1 MSKVD
6 CRMSNWLIRQHAIEN
21 SITNQLI
28 HSMAS
33 SSTDNAFDSIYQ
45 VVRLIPVGRVT
56 SYGAIAAYIGSK
68 SGARLVGWA
77 MNACHNMPDV
87 PAHRVVNR
95 NGVLSGKH
103 HFGGNVMQEL
113 LEAEGVK
120 VENDRIIDFNKHFW
134 NPSLELL

>member
-1 MSKVD
+1 M
-6 CRMSNWLIRQHAIEN
+6 
-21 SITNQLI
+21 TT
-28 HSMAS
+28 
-33 SSTDNAFDSIYQ
+33 STDNAFNSIYQ

-56 SYGAIAAYIGSK
+56 SYGAIAHYIGSK

-77 MNACHNMPDV
+77 MNACHNMSDV

-103 HFGGNVMQEL
+103 HFGGNMMQEL

-120 VENDRIIDFNKHFW
+120 VENDKIIDFNRHFW
-134 NPSLELL
+134 NPSIELL